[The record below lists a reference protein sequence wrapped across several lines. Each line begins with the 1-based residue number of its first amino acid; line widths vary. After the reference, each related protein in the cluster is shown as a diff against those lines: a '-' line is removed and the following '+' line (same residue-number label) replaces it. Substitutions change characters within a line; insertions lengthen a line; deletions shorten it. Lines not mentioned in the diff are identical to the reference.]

1 MAPPDEISYAATG
14 AEYAVGSPAPPPN
27 DGNSANTWHW
37 RAVDQIAG
45 QLRRAGF
52 RDIRVDQQQVRDG
65 VIVGENRPDIQATDR
80 RGRRVIVEVD
90 TDRNESL
97 RHQRIVT
104 ALDPRA
110 TSVFVRLDPNTGRM
124 TNRVIASPQTQ
135 GRSALRRGAFRLS
148 DLIPALHGRRLV
160 WRRTGPAS
168 VRRRLQREAE
178 SLLQVFP

>member
-1 MAPPDEISYAATG
+1 MSPLEEVSYAATG

-90 TDRNESL
+90 TDRDESR
-97 RHQRIVT
+97 RHQDVVT
-104 ALDPRA
+104 RLDPRA

-135 GRSALRRGAFRLS
+135 GGSALRRGAFRLT
-148 DLIPALHGRRLV
+148 DVIPEIFGRRLI
-160 WRRTGPAS
+160 WRRTRPVP
-168 VRRRLQREAE
+168 VRQREAE